1 MVSRQE
7 QRLQMMRKHRTEE
20 LRFSID
26 DIQMF
31 ENQKK
36 VAQRI
41 CSYFDNPETL
51 YAMIIA
57 YCQSG
62 KTGTLLA
69 IIEEFACNRQTV
81 PVDNIF
87 ILTGLSDN
95 EWKKQN
101 KTFFPD
107 ELQEKIYHRNEL
119 KTKFVND
126 FNKSIQNGGEI
137 LILLDELHVASSKD
151 MTVDTVFKQLHLSTP
166 EFCREKKIK
175 QIEVSATPEGVLSD
189 REETGERFVKVIGDP
204 GSGYVGVK
212 ELHNTNRLRNVKDFS
227 DKDEVNNFVWDI
239 LTNFN
244 ENPKYHIVRLPKKN
258 SKMALTR
265 YNFENE
271 IRNMRDTFNDTIM
284 EFSLNGNIEDIKFI
298 NTKPKKHTII
308 FLKDMI
314 GCAKNIHNKEH
325 IGFWACRWND
335 GKGCDTA
342 MIQDIGRMCGY
353 NIPSHV
359 RVYCKLSVVK
369 KYLKWDDDLR
379 NGRPYDISWDGGH
392 KKGTTRGKDE
402 EVVNMITGNDKVP
415 REHVRSEVFG
425 NREDAIAFIKNRFNR
440 DKIVWNPQKGD
451 ECDKKAITR
460 SVNELKEGYQ
470 LTTKWR
476 RVDTDIRWRR
486 LMKGYDG
493 YAVYWD
499 DRHPNAPKY

>member
-1 MVSRQE
+1 MSRQE

-26 DIQMF
+26 DIQIF
-31 ENQKK
+31 ENQRKAAHR
-36 VAQRI
+36 V
-41 CSYFDNPETL
+41 CSYFDKPETL

-101 KTFFPD
+101 KSFFPD

-137 LILLDELHVASSKD
+137 LILLDELHVASSED
-151 MTVDTVFKQLHLSTP
+151 MTVDTVFKQLNLSTP

-189 REETGERFVKVIGDP
+189 REETGERFVKVIADP

-212 ELHNTNRLRNVKDFS
+212 ELHNTNRFRDVKDFS
-227 DKDEVNNFVWDI
+227 DKEEVNNFMWDI

-258 SKMALTR
+258 PKMTLTR

-284 EFSLNGNIEDIKFI
+284 EFSLNGNIDDIKLI
-298 NTKPKKHTII
+298 DTKPNKHTII

-314 GCAKNIHNKEH
+314 GCAKNIQNKEH

-353 NIPSHV
+353 NIPTHV

-379 NGRPYDISWDGGH
+379 NGRPCDIIWDGGH
-392 KKGTTRGKDE
+392 KKGTTRGKDKE
-402 EVVNMITGNDKVP
+402 SGLNFERKKHIKIPVEFFKYKCFSLDEHDKAMAYIDETFNKMKKVFKFRKNDK
-415 REHVRSEVFG
+415 
-425 NREDAIAFIKNRFNR
+425 N
-440 DKIVWNPQKGD
+440 
-451 ECDKKAITR
+451 DKKALQKTK
-460 SVNELKEGYQ
+460 NEIIEEQYQ
-470 LTTKWR
+470 ISTG
-476 RVDTDIRWRR
+476 RWHR
-486 LMKGYDG
+486 LSKCKDG
-493 YAVYWD
+493 YVVYWD
-499 DRHPNAPKY
+499 ARHEDAPKNA